1 MGFGGCLNRHIWIY
15 SKGRMCFDR
24 FENSGSGHDLA
35 KSGHDL
41 AGPKNNSYFDFKH
54 IKICAHL
61 NISYKFL

>member
-41 AGPKNNSYFDFKH
+41 AGPIFYLVS
-54 IKICAHL
+54 L
-61 NISYKFL
+61 N